1 MNRLR
6 WTIHWA
12 DLEPIRGHE
21 QAGRRPVLVVSREP
35 FHVRSGLLTV
45 LPLTTA
51 RRPARTWEVLLP
63 AGAGGLPV
71 DSLVLTAH
79 IRTISSERLDPPAL
93 GRIVDPAV
101 RRRIAEGLL
110 LHLGFGD
117 LERLALED

>member
-1 MNRLR
+1 M
-6 WTIHWA
+6 
-12 DLEPIRGHE
+12 
-21 QAGRRPVLVVSREP
+21 
-35 FHVRSGLLTV
+35 
-45 LPLTTA
+45 
-51 RRPARTWEVLLP
+51 
-63 AGAGGLPV
+63 

-79 IRTISSERLDPPAL
+79 VRTISSERLDPPAL

>member
-1 MNRLR
+1 M
-6 WTIHWA
+6 
-12 DLEPIRGHE
+12 
-21 QAGRRPVLVVSREP
+21 
-35 FHVRSGLLTV
+35 RSGLLTV

-51 RRPARTWEVLLP
+51 RRPPRRWEVLVP

-79 IRTISSERLDPPAL
+79 VRTISSERIDKPVL
-93 GRIVDPAV
+93 GRIDDPAL